1 MRNWLAPVQTGMPL
15 RTWKDHALYEMS
27 TCQRR
32 DPDHNLYLLQHLSPQ
47 SRQINRDQDRPIAD
61 IDQIESKNVHLLV
74 QILDQQSASIETF
87 RRPHNQDHHRDSV
100 RMRCTKAV
108 VMAEAVQTIV
118 DVLPRVGEE
127 VIVTELTVTVLIEAK
142 LPGIVYPWMV
152 RIQSMVTEVLST
164 GARECQ
170 TGMETI
176 ELTKYLVDATTK
188 LLQQIHGETE
198 A

>member
-1 MRNWLAPVQTGMPL
+1 MRNWLAPVRIGTPL

-32 DPDHNLYLLQHLSPQ
+32 NQDHNLYLLQHLSPQ
-47 SRQINRDQDRPIAD
+47 SRQTNRDQYRLAAD
-61 IDQIESKNVHLLV
+61 IDQIESKNVRLHV
-74 QILDQQSASIETF
+74 QILDDQSASIETF
-87 RRPHNQDHHRDSV
+87 HHPHNQDHHQDSV

-118 DVLPRVGEE
+118 DVLPRVDEE
-127 VIVTELTVTVLIEAK
+127 VIVTELTVTVSTEAK

-152 RIQSMVTEVLST
+152 RIQPMVTEVLST
-164 GARECQ
+164 GARGCQ

-188 LLQQIHGETE
+188 LLRQIHGETE